1 MCPPKSWKEFDLA
14 NRAPRRAANLENAEI
29 VQQSLLIHV
38 NEAIDGFESEVID
51 LTTQS
56 DNRAT

>member
-14 NRAPRRAANLENAEI
+14 NRAARRSAGLENAEI
-29 VQQSLLIHV
+29 VQHSLLIHI
-38 NEAIDGFESEVID
+38 NEAIDGFDSEVIEA
-51 LTTQS
+51 TAQP